1 MTMKSYSHLDLASLC
16 RMYSCKSLDSMS
28 RSLLIYKILMIPGGY
43 ETLKARKGVNMHEP
57 SDT

>member
-1 MTMKSYSHLDLASLC
+1 MTMKSHSPLDLASVC

-28 RSLLIYKILMIPGGY
+28 RSLLIYRILMIPGGF
-43 ETLKARKGVNMHEP
+43 ETSKARKGVNMHEP